1 MVPATKRWW
10 HVLIAFHLIASL
22 PQNTCTIASPVA
34 NICSTNSAIG
44 IAVINAVNLSF
55 PGLEAVR
62 DAAAAGVHGE
72 ACELLANYYKQGN
85 TSAWLRLAETP
96 TPSTRR
102 SGGDGDDLVEHDIF
116 HLQGVDEVAIVPR
129 NKDHGIDWYD
139 KGPKEDPEF
148 MNCLNR
154 HDAFTRLLASW
165 VSTGNPVYP
174 AYFSN
179 LVSDWVSHL
188 PCREGV
194 SRAQ

>member
-10 HVLIAFHLIASL
+10 HVVIAFHLIASL

-116 HLQGVDEVAIVPR
+116 HLQGVDEVAVVPR

-139 KGPKEDPEF
+139 KGINIK
-148 MNCLNR
+148 R
-154 HDAFTRLLASW
+154 W
-165 VSTGNPVYP
+165 I
-174 AYFSN
+174 
-179 LVSDWVSHL
+179 
-188 PCREGV
+188 
-194 SRAQ
+194 